1 MAKRTKKEVAQHPID
16 TRLAELGKKRAWLAE
31 RVDRSPQ
38 CIGQYCNRQRTLDP
52 DGRLVKQICDEMKGH
67 YLRLE
72 ELSATPIAS
81 AVRDKVHGPELTWNN

>member
-1 MAKRTKKEVAQHPID
+1 MAKKKQKKEVAQHPID

-52 DGRLVKQICDEMKGH
+52 DGRLVKQICETLGVNLNYI
-67 YLRLE
+67 YL
-72 ELSATPIAS
+72 
-81 AVRDKVHGPELTWNN
+81 GPRCGKTRKLNENEQ